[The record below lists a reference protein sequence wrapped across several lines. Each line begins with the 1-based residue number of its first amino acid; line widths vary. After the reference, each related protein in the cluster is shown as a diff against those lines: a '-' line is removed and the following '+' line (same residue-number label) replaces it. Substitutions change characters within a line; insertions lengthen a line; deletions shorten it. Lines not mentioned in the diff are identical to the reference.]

1 MPSERKRVM
10 ACVQVRSL
18 VPSGGLI
25 TSGSQRSLIMV
36 GSEMKTRS
44 PAAIEISEPG
54 EIGEL
59 KTVGWI
65 S

>member
-18 VPSGGLI
+18 VPSGGPI
-25 TSGSQRSLIMV
+25 TAGSQCSLIMV
-36 GSEMKTRS
+36 GPEMKTRS

-54 EIGEL
+54 EIG
-59 KTVGWI
+59 
-65 S
+65 